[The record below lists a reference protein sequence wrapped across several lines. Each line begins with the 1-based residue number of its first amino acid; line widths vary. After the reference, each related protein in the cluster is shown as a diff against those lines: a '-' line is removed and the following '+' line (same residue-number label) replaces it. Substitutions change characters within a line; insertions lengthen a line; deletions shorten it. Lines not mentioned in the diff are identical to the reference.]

1 MTTRNLSIF
10 QYRSRPEERQ
20 VNYLPVNNRIS
31 AEKGRQIRLNNQQ
44 LMNKIKPDPPLSIN
58 RIYDHILQ

>member
-1 MTTRNLSIF
+1 MTTRNLSSF

-44 LMNKIKPDPPLSIN
+44 LMNKIKSDPPLSIN

>member
-1 MTTRNLSIF
+1 MTTRNLSSF